1 MTSRRDRFAA
11 IEAVTALEAK
21 ATKLDQR
28 SRQLISRAPPEAMG
42 TATNAPYG
50 LQVQGALKVDAA
62 AMTVVSDHLVIDSP
76 GKIKLDSHTGIFW
89 FVRNETLTGYVQTT
103 TDTNLVIHNEISNGD
118 IKLSG
123 SDGGS
128 GVTALTLD
136 MSEAGA
142 ATFSAGVTANGPV
155 AVTTTTGA
163 LTVPRLTTTQRNALT
178 AAVGMIVYNTT
189 DSKFQGYATGG
200 WVNLH

>member
-1 MTSRRDRFAA
+1 MAGRRKRIPRDNSAA
-11 IEAVTALEAK
+11 VSQVESEVQEAL
-21 ATKLDQR
+21 
-28 SRQLISRAPPEAMG
+28 APPRIGSAI
-42 TATNAPYG
+42 NAPYG
-50 LQVQGALKVDAA
+50 FTVQGTLSVDAA
-62 AMTVVSDHLVIDSP
+62 AMNVVSDHLVIDSP

-89 FVRNETLTGYVQTT
+89 LVKNTTLQGYVQA
-103 TDTNLVIHNEISNGD
+103 DAGNHLLMHNEVANGD
-118 IKLSG
+118 IKFSG
-123 SDGGS
+123 NDAGS

-142 ATFSAGVTANGPV
+142 ATFNAGVTANGPV
-155 AVTTTTGA
+155 TVTTTTGA
-163 LTVPRLTTTQRNALT
+163 LTLPRMTTTQRNALT

>member
-1 MTSRRDRFAA
+1 MGSRRSKTRLSLASRETLEGIA
-11 IEAVTALEAK
+11 QLEEALAPTG
-21 ATKLDQR
+21 
-28 SRQLISRAPPEAMG
+28 SISV
-42 TATNAPYG
+42 ATNAPYG
-50 LQVQGALKVDAA
+50 FTVQGDLVIDDSKIQE
-62 AMTVVSDHLVIDSP
+62 VSDDLIIDSP

-103 TDTNLVIHNEISNGD
+103 ADTNLVVHNEVANGD
-118 IKLSG
+118 IKFSG
-123 SDGGS
+123 NDAGS

-142 ATFSAGVTANGPV
+142 ATFNAGVTANGGV
-155 AVTTTTGA
+155 TVTTTTGA

-178 AAVGMIVYNTT
+178 AAVGMVVYNTT
-189 DSKFQGYATGG
+189 DSKFQGYAGSS

>member
-1 MTSRRDRFAA
+1 MGSRRSKTRLSLASRETLEGIA
-11 IEAVTALEAK
+11 QLEEAL
-21 ATKLDQR
+21 
-28 SRQLISRAPPEAMG
+28 APTGSIPV
-42 TATNAPYG
+42 ATNAPYG
-50 LQVQGALKVDAA
+50 FTVQGDLVIDDSKIQE
-62 AMTVVSDHLVIDSP
+62 VSDDLIIDSP

-103 TDTNLVIHNEISNGD
+103 ADTNIVVHNEVANGD
-118 IKLSG
+118 IKFSG
-123 SDGGS
+123 NDAGS

-142 ATFSAGVTANGPV
+142 ATFNAGVTANGGV
-155 AVTTTTGA
+155 TVTTTTGA

-178 AAVGMIVYNTT
+178 AAVGMVVYNTT
-189 DSKFQGYATGG
+189 DSKFQGYAGSS

>member
-1 MTSRRDRFAA
+1 MGSRRSKTRLSLASRETLEGIA
-11 IEAVTALEAK
+11 QLEEAL
-21 ATKLDQR
+21 
-28 SRQLISRAPPEAMG
+28 APTGSIPV
-42 TATNAPYG
+42 ATNAPYG
-50 LQVQGALKVDAA
+50 FTVQGDLVIDDSKIQE
-62 AMTVVSDHLVIDSP
+62 VSDDLIIDSP

-103 TDTNLVIHNEISNGD
+103 ADTNLVVHNEVANGD
-118 IKLSG
+118 IKFSG
-123 SDGGS
+123 NDAGS

-142 ATFSAGVTANGPV
+142 ATFNAGVTANGGV
-155 AVTTTTGA
+155 TVTTTTGA

-178 AAVGMIVYNTT
+178 AAVGMVVYNTT
-189 DSKFQGYATGG
+189 DSKFQGYAGSS

>member
-1 MTSRRDRFAA
+1 MGSRRSKTRLSLASRETLEGIA
-11 IEAVTALEAK
+11 QLEEAL
-21 ATKLDQR
+21 
-28 SRQLISRAPPEAMG
+28 APTG
-42 TATNAPYG
+42 SIHVATNAPYG
-50 LQVQGALKVDAA
+50 FTVQGDLVIDDSKIQE
-62 AMTVVSDHLVIDSP
+62 VSDDLIIDSP

-103 TDTNLVIHNEISNGD
+103 ADTNLVVHNEVANGD
-118 IKLSG
+118 IKFSG
-123 SDGGS
+123 NDAGS

-142 ATFSAGVTANGPV
+142 ATFNAGVTANGGV
-155 AVTTTTGA
+155 TVTTTTGA

-178 AAVGMIVYNTT
+178 AAVGMVVYNTT
-189 DSKFQGYATGG
+189 DSKFQGYAGSS

>member
-1 MTSRRDRFAA
+1 MGSRRSKTRLSLASRETLEGIA
-11 IEAVTALEAK
+11 QLQEALAPTG
-21 ATKLDQR
+21 
-28 SRQLISRAPPEAMG
+28 SISV
-42 TATNAPYG
+42 ATNAPYG
-50 LQVQGALKVDAA
+50 FTVQGDLVIDDSKIQE
-62 AMTVVSDHLVIDSP
+62 VSDDLIIDSP

-103 TDTNLVIHNEISNGD
+103 ADTNLVVHNEVANGD
-118 IKLSG
+118 IKFSG
-123 SDGGS
+123 NDAGS

-142 ATFSAGVTANGPV
+142 ATFNAGVTANGGV
-155 AVTTTTGA
+155 TVTTTTGA

-178 AAVGMIVYNTT
+178 AAVGMVVYNTT
-189 DSKFQGYATGG
+189 DSKFQGYAGSS